1 MARFSPLFT
10 LPSTPCLQCH
20 HLLLH
25 DPDVS
30 LTPLQRCV
38 CLFVWVHVHGCVAGT
53 HGLIFYPDACLSAAH
68 SWHSTAGHSL
78 YVCVCVCVCVGTSP
92 PHTCTETDMVPTLS
106 INLRCIYY
114 NSAAH
119 MDDGCGIIRNLDHK
133 PTPLSPVS
141 HSDSMWHCRLLNN
154 IIAPELCLANYNSW
168 LRGMEGTRIEGRL
181 WGFACVQFLAD
192 LSDQCESDRE
202 GGRYKI

>member
-1 MARFSPLFT
+1 MSTVSSSALTWPWCLTYPPAEVCVLVCVSACAWVCGGDTRAHILPRRLPVCSTQLAQHCRTFPL
-10 LPSTPCLQCH
+10 C
-20 HLLLH
+20 
-25 DPDVS
+25 
-30 LTPLQRCV
+30 
-38 CLFVWVHVHGCVAGT
+38 
-53 HGLIFYPDACLSAAH
+53 
-68 SWHSTAGHSL
+68 
-78 YVCVCVCVCVGTSP
+78 VCVCVCVCVGTSP

-133 PTPLSPVS
+133 PTPLSPVG

>member
-38 CLFVWVHVHGCVAGT
+38 CLFVWVHVHERVVGT
-53 HGLIFYPDACLSAAH
+53 HRLIFYPDACLSAAH

-78 YVCVCVCVCVGTSP
+78 YVCEGMSP
-92 PHTCTETDMVPTLS
+92 PHTCTETDTVPTLS
-106 INLRCIYY
+106 INLWRIYY
-114 NSAAH
+114 NLALD
-119 MDDGCGIIRNLDHK
+119 MDDGCGIFPNLDHK

-141 HSDSMWHCRLLNN
+141 HWDSVWRCWLLNN
-154 IIAPELCLANYNSW
+154 IIAPELWLANYNSW

-181 WGFACVQFLAD
+181 WG
-192 LSDQCESDRE
+192 
-202 GGRYKI
+202 